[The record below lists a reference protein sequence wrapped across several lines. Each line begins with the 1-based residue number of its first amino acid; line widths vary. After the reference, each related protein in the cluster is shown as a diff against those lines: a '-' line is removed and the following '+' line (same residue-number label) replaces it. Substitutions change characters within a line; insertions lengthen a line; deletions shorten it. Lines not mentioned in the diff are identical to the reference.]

1 MRLQFKFIAAF
12 IAILILAGTGVVNAQ
27 NPDLSQNPVPDQ
39 ATNPSEDQSA
49 TMDQAPS
56 DQMSNDGN
64 DQGGP
69 DYQNDQQNERPPM
82 SELPPAPK
90 PSPSLRAPAPPQ
102 SSSQGN
108 YTETAENS
116 GAARLSLIHGNV
128 STQRGDSGD
137 WSAAQLNA
145 PLVTGDGVSTGDQ
158 ARTELQLDYA
168 NLLRLAEHTQA
179 NITNLTRSRIQ
190 IQFGH
195 GMGNYTVLRNS
206 EAEAEIDT
214 PNVAIRTNGREA
226 SFRILVTSDDHT
238 EVLVRRGEVELT
250 TPQGSTR
257 VGENQFIVVK
267 GLGDQTQYRMG
278 EAPARDDWDQW
289 NTDRDRIIR
298 TSVSRRHTNDYYVGT
313 EDLDS
318 YGNWRD
324 VPDYG
329 SAWFPAQNADWTPYS
344 TGRWVWEPY
353 WGWTWVDYQPWGWAP
368 YHYGRWFQYNG
379 AWGWWPGPVYGAPYY
394 RPIWAPAYVSFFGF
408 GGGFG
413 LDVGFGWGSIGWFPI
428 GPCDRFY
435 PWWGGYRNRYNV
447 TNITNINITNVNI
460 NNRDRFHHPNP
471 YGGGAGIGPLHR
483 GNRFSNVRLAAT
495 DPHFRAVSV
504 ASNQFGRG
512 GHTNFERVNSG
523 VIRNAH
529 FTTGNLPVVPSRES
543 LSASGRAAA
552 PGTIVNRGG
561 NQRFFL
567 PRGTAVSTN
576 RSFENERT
584 QLSNSIRQSGISP
597 IVGNQRGFENR
608 NMPRP
613 LNSGGNSGTAR
624 TGTLNNGSTGGFR
637 NQSPVNGGQRNE
649 PARTGG
655 FAGNNRE
662 VPRPGNSNTNDGFR
676 PFSRSGD
683 NTGAGTRP
691 MPPTRGNVDTRG
703 NSGWGTAPRPGNTVN
718 TPPARQSG
726 PSNNGGWEKFTPM
739 PQRSAPQPSPNRS
752 FSPGTENRGNYGSS
766 RFPSSQDRSY
776 SGKSRPPL
784 NMRQPIVTPRSYG
797 NGGNYGSRPETNYGR
812 PSGPSYGSGRPAP
825 SYGGGPSPSYSR
837 PAPSYGGGS
846 PGYSRPAPSYGGGGG
861 RPAPS
866 YGGGSGGRSAP
877 APSSGGGHSAPSGGS
892 HGSAPLHGGRR

>member
-298 TSVSRRHTNDYYVGT
+298 TSVSRRHTSTPTATGAMFPIM
-313 EDLDS
+313 
-318 YGNWRD
+318 
-324 VPDYG
+324 VPHG
-329 SAWFPAQNADWTPYS
+329 SRLKTPTGLPIAPDAGCGSRIGDGHGWTTNLGAGLRITMDAGS
-344 TGRWVWEPY
+344 NTTGR
-353 WGWTWVDYQPWGWAP
+353 GD
-368 YHYGRWFQYNG
+368 
-379 AWGWWPGPVYGAPYY
+379 
-394 RPIWAPAYVSFFGF
+394 
-408 GGGFG
+408 GG
-413 LDVGFGWGSIGWFPI
+413 
-428 GPCDRFY
+428 
-435 PWWGGYRNRYNV
+435 
-447 TNITNINITNVNI
+447 
-460 NNRDRFHHPNP
+460 RDRFMAHRTTVRFGRPLMFRSLDSVAASAWMLVSAGARSDGSRSDRVIASTP
-471 YGGGAGIGPLHR
+471 GGAAI
-483 GNRFSNVRLAAT
+483 AIAIT
-495 DPHFRAVSV
+495 
-504 ASNQFGRG
+504 
-512 GHTNFERVNSG
+512 
-523 VIRNAH
+523 
-529 FTTGNLPVVPSRES
+529 
-543 LSASGRAAA
+543 
-552 PGTIVNRGG
+552 
-561 NQRFFL
+561 
-567 PRGTAVSTN
+567 
-576 RSFENERT
+576 
-584 QLSNSIRQSGISP
+584 
-597 IVGNQRGFENR
+597 
-608 NMPRP
+608 
-613 LNSGGNSGTAR
+613 
-624 TGTLNNGSTGGFR
+624 
-637 NQSPVNGGQRNE
+637 
-649 PARTGG
+649 
-655 FAGNNRE
+655 
-662 VPRPGNSNTNDGFR
+662 
-676 PFSRSGD
+676 
-683 NTGAGTRP
+683 
-691 MPPTRGNVDTRG
+691 
-703 NSGWGTAPRPGNTVN
+703 
-718 TPPARQSG
+718 
-726 PSNNGGWEKFTPM
+726 
-739 PQRSAPQPSPNRS
+739 
-752 FSPGTENRGNYGSS
+752 
-766 RFPSSQDRSY
+766 
-776 SGKSRPPL
+776 
-784 NMRQPIVTPRSYG
+784 
-797 NGGNYGSRPETNYGR
+797 
-812 PSGPSYGSGRPAP
+812 
-825 SYGGGPSPSYSR
+825 
-837 PAPSYGGGS
+837 
-846 PGYSRPAPSYGGGGG
+846 
-861 RPAPS
+861 
-866 YGGGSGGRSAP
+866 
-877 APSSGGGHSAPSGGS
+877 
-892 HGSAPLHGGRR
+892 